1 MLPVPICLFQVFF
14 AVLIGAFALGQ
25 AGPNMEALFTAAGA
39 AGTIFETI
47 DRVSDCTTNLVSMHV
62 DSNLALVLALHLVL
76 FTNLRLGIIIN
87 PNKVIK

>member
-1 MLPVPICLFQVFF
+1 MFQVFF

-47 DRVSDCTTNLVSMHV
+47 DRVSGSITDYYHCSGCMHRIVSVESMFFAIAFQHFLLSVSGETT
-62 DSNLALVLALHLVL
+62 
-76 FTNLRLGIIIN
+76 
-87 PNKVIK
+87 PNGGKNS

>member
-1 MLPVPICLFQVFF
+1 MYMYLFQVFF

-47 DRVSDCTTNLVSMHV
+47 DRVSDCTSNFVYTYRLVDLNFIRKS
-62 DSNLALVLALHLVL
+62 LVIRV
-76 FTNLRLGIIIN
+76 II
-87 PNKVIK
+87 KWRG

>member
-1 MLPVPICLFQVFF
+1 MGSINPLIKHAFIKSRFVLFQVFF

-47 DRVSDCTTNLVSMHV
+47 DRVSDF
-62 DSNLALVLALHLVL
+62 AL
-76 FTNLRLGIIIN
+76 
-87 PNKVIK
+87 

>member
-1 MLPVPICLFQVFF
+1 MFQVFF

-47 DRVSDCTTNLVSMHV
+47 DRVSGRHHRLLLPSAACCMHRIVSV
-62 DSNLALVLALHLVL
+62 ADTL
-76 FTNLRLGIIIN
+76 
-87 PNKVIK
+87 